1 MKEYF
6 VSAMF
11 SNGWGVYAENEDE
24 AIEQFCEEAGN
35 VDGEIDGSTIY
46 VVEVEE
52 KK

>member
-1 MKEYF
+1 MKRYF

-11 SNGWGVYAENEDE
+11 SNGWGVDAENEDE
-24 AIEQFCEEAGN
+24 AIEQFCEEAEG
-35 VDGEIDGSTIY
+35 VDGEMDGSTIY